1 MARYSPWTDSQRL
14 ALGSWL
20 EKEYYAD
27 YSTYWPS
34 TSQFGAERGFPTW
47 PAPPVAPTPS
57 AGLPEEPWEIQV
69 VNSKT
74 GRAYEALRHDSMCAE
89 LVAFDAEWV
98 PDFKGSNH
106 PISVLQFAFPSSC
119 KVYVVQ
125 LARVGNLPAEVQMM
139 LVNPR
144 VMKVGFGVDFK
155 DTEKLA
161 TTGISVYQDSIFD
174 VQHSCAHLLGF
185 ARPGLRRA
193 AQELLGY
200 ALKKDRRCCL
210 SDWSASE
217 LSIEQVEYA
226 ALDAWVT
233 LRLFYLDGYFW

>member
-1 MARYSPWTDSQRL
+1 MPTTPPTGPVLSTELSEASPVGRSR
-14 ALGSWL
+14 A
-20 EKEYYAD
+20 
-27 YSTYWPS
+27 
-34 TSQFGAERGFPTW
+34 
-47 PAPPVAPTPS
+47 
-57 AGLPEEPWEIQV
+57 WEIQV
-69 VNSKT
+69 VNSQT
-74 GRAYEALRHDSMCAE
+74 SRACDALRHDSMLAD

-125 LARVGNLPAEVQMM
+125 LARVGNLPAEVQVM
-139 LVNPR
+139 LVNPG
-144 VMKVGFGVDFK
+144 VTKVGFGVDFK

-174 VQHSCAHLLGF
+174 VQHCCARLLGF
-185 ARPGLRRA
+185 SRPGLRRA

-217 LSIEQVEYA
+217 LSMEQVEYA

>member
-1 MARYSPWTDSQRL
+1 MCFFSGA
-14 ALGSWL
+14 ALPQELMDGDEPL
-20 EKEYYAD
+20 D
-27 YSTYWPS
+27 QLPS
-34 TSQFGAERGFPTW
+34 FGPDASIKLWAVTRVVSSLSVLGR
-47 PAPPVAPTPS
+47 
-57 AGLPEEPWEIQV
+57 IQV

-74 GRAYEALRHDSMCAE
+74 SRAYDALRHDSMCAE

-217 LSIEQVEYA
+217 LSMEQVEYA